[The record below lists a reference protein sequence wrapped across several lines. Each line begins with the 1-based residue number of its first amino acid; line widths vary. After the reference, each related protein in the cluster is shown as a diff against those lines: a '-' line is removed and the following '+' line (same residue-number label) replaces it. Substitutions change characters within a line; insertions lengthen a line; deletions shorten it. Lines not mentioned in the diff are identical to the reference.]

1 MVRERAAAADRRL
14 PLRRDRPAGDAD
26 FDVRSDCGGAAG
38 RVAGSLGNRRIAG
51 VGLERR
57 APATGL
63 LLFLMLGLSL
73 PLRGP
78 FAYADA
84 SDLAGGTSAEASGQA
99 RARWPAARLA
109 MLVSRSD

>member
-57 APATGL
+57 APAT
-63 LLFLMLGLSL
+63 
-73 PLRGP
+73 R
-78 FAYADA
+78 
-84 SDLAGGTSAEASGQA
+84 
-99 RARWPAARLA
+99 PAAIPDA
-109 MLVSRSD
+109 GPVADIARSEENTSELPSLMRSSYAVFGLKKKNHY

>member
-1 MVRERAAAADRRL
+1 MVRERAAATDRRL

-57 APATGL
+57 APAT
-63 LLFLMLGLSL
+63 
-73 PLRGP
+73 R
-78 FAYADA
+78 
-84 SDLAGGTSAEASGQA
+84 
-99 RARWPAARLA
+99 PAAIPDAGPVADIAR
-109 MLVSRSD
+109 RSEEHTSELQSLMHISYAVFCLKNKIKIYTRTHTTIT